1 MRSVKRIKA
10 PKSHQSLGSE
20 IISKI
25 LKIRSREILDSRGN
39 PTVEA
44 DVFTNEGL
52 SRASV
57 PSGASTGKYEAFELR
72 DGGSRYLGQGVLKA
86 VSNVNGVIAKK
97 LIGQDC
103 TKQKEVDELMIE
115 LDGTPNKSNLG
126 ANAILAVSMAI
137 CKAGALESN
146 LPLYEYLAELAGSR
160 GVTLPIPQMNVIN
173 GGMHAGIKNDFQEH
187 LIIPFGAKTFSDALR
202 MCSETCHTLKKN
214 LKEKFGNSATLV
226 GDEGGFVPPLKNV
239 NERLKFISEA
249 IEELGYTKE
258 FGLAIDAAASEF
270 YDKRRYN
277 IMEKEYSSSELTDFY
292 SEMCE
297 KFRIISIEDGLS
309 EDDWEGWTKMKS
321 ELGKKIQIVG
331 DDLLVTNVERIRKAI
346 KLDAC
351 NALLLK
357 LNQIGTV
364 TEALDASKLAREAG
378 WNVIVSHRSGSTEE
392 TFFADLVVGLDAGQ
406 FKYGAPARSE
416 RTCNYNQL
424 LRIEEQLGRKAQ
436 YSKIFG

>member
-1 MRSVKRIKA
+1 MSRIN
-10 PKSHQSLGSE
+10 
-20 IISKI
+20 
-25 LKIRSREILDSRGN
+25 KIRAREILDSRGN

-44 DVFTNEGL
+44 DVFTKGGL

-57 PSGASTGKYEAFELR
+57 PSGASTGKHEALELR
-72 DGGSRYLGQGVLKA
+72 DGGRRYLGQGVLKA
-86 VSNVNGVIAKK
+86 VSNVNNIIAKK
-97 LIGQDC
+97 LVGQDC
-103 TKQKEVDELMIE
+103 TKQKEVDELMID

-126 ANAILAVSMAI
+126 ANAILAVSMAV

-146 LPLYEYLAELAGSR
+146 LPLYEYVAELVDSR

-173 GGMHAGIKNDFQEH
+173 GGMHAGIANDFQEH
-187 LIIPFGAKTFSDALR
+187 MIIPFGAKTYSDALR
-202 MCSETCHTLKKN
+202 MCSETYHTLKKN
-214 LKEKFGNSATLV
+214 LKEKFGSSAILV
-226 GDEGGFVPPLKNV
+226 GDEGGFVPPLKSV
-239 NERLKFISEA
+239 DERLKFISEA

-258 FGLAIDAAASEF
+258 FGLAIDAASSEF
-270 YDKRRYN
+270 YSKGRYS
-277 IMEKEYSSSELTDFY
+277 IMEKDYSSAELTDFY
-292 SEMCE
+292 SDLCE

-309 EDDWEGWTKMKS
+309 EDDWDGWIKLKS
-321 ELGKKIQIVG
+321 ELREKIQIVG
-331 DDLLVTNVERIRKAI
+331 DDLLVTNVERIKKAI

-364 TEALDASKLAREAG
+364 TEALAAFRSARDAG

-424 LRIEEQLGRKAQ
+424 LRIEEELGGKAK

>member
-1 MRSVKRIKA
+1 M
-10 PKSHQSLGSE
+10 
-20 IISKI
+20 SKI
-25 LKIRSREILDSRGN
+25 NKIRAREILDSRGN

-44 DVFTNEGL
+44 DVFTKGGL

-57 PSGASTGKYEAFELR
+57 PSGASTGKHEALELR
-72 DGGSRYLGQGVLKA
+72 DGGRRYLGQGVLKA
-86 VSNVNGVIAKK
+86 VSNVNNIIAKK
-97 LIGQDC
+97 LVGQDC
-103 TKQKEVDELMIE
+103 TKQKEADELMID

-126 ANAILAVSMAI
+126 ANAILAVSMAV

-146 LPLYEYLAELAGSR
+146 LPLYEYVAALVDSR

-187 LIIPFGAKTFSDALR
+187 MIIPFGAKTYSDALR
-202 MCSETCHTLKKN
+202 MCSETYHTLKKN
-214 LKEKFGNSATLV
+214 LKEKFGSSAILV
-226 GDEGGFVPPLKNV
+226 GDEGGFVPPLKSV
-239 NERLKFISEA
+239 DERLKFISEA

-258 FGLAIDAAASEF
+258 FGLGIDAASSEF
-270 YDKRRYN
+270 YSNGRYS
-277 IMEKEYSSSELTDFY
+277 IMEKDCSSAELTDFY
-292 SEMCE
+292 SDLCE

-309 EDDWEGWTKMKS
+309 EDDWDGWIKLKS

-331 DDLLVTNVERIRKAI
+331 DDLLVTNVERIKKAI

-364 TEALDASKLAREAG
+364 TEALAAFRSARDAE

-424 LRIEEQLGRKAQ
+424 LRIEEELGGKAK

>member
-1 MRSVKRIKA
+1 M
-10 PKSHQSLGSE
+10 
-20 IISKI
+20 SKI

-44 DVFTNEGL
+44 DVFTTGGL

-57 PSGASTGKYEAFELR
+57 PSGASTGKYEACELR
-72 DGGSRYLGQGVLKA
+72 DGGRRYLGQGVLKA
-86 VSNVNGVIAKK
+86 VSNVNNVIAKK
-97 LIGQDC
+97 IVGQDC
-103 TKQKEVDELMIE
+103 TKQKEMDELMIE

-126 ANAILAVSMAI
+126 ANAILAVSMAV

-146 LPLYEYLAELAGSR
+146 LPLYDYIAELADSK

-187 LIIPFGAKTFSDALR
+187 MIVPFGAKSFSDALR
-202 MCSETCHTLKKN
+202 MCSETYHTLKKN
-214 LKEKFGNSATLV
+214 LKEKFGSSAILV
-226 GDEGGFVPPLKNV
+226 GDEGGFVPPLKSV
-239 NERLKFISEA
+239 DERLKFISEA

-270 YDKRRYN
+270 YDKGRYK
-277 IMEKEYSSSELTDFY
+277 IMEKEYSSEELTEFY
-292 SEMCE
+292 SELCE

-309 EDDWEGWTKMKS
+309 EDDWDGWIKLEST
-321 ELGKKIQIVG
+321 LGKKIQLVG
-331 DDLLVTNVERIRKAI
+331 DDLLVTNAERIRKAI

-357 LNQIGTV
+357 LNQIGTI
-364 TEALDASKLAREAG
+364 TEALDAFKSARGAG

-392 TFFADLVVGLDAGQ
+392 TFFADLVVGLDAGE

-424 LRIEEQLGRKAQ
+424 LRIEEELGGKAK
-436 YSKIFG
+436 YSKVFG

>member
-1 MRSVKRIKA
+1 
-10 PKSHQSLGSE
+10 L
-20 IISKI
+20 SKI
-25 LKIRSREILDSRGN
+25 IKIGAREILDSRGN

-44 DVFTNEGL
+44 YVFTTGGL

-57 PSGASTGKYEAFELR
+57 PSGASTGKYEALELR
-72 DGGSRYLGQGVLKA
+72 DGGRRYLGEGVLKA
-86 VSNVNGVIAKK
+86 VSNVNDVIAKK
-97 LIGQDC
+97 IVGQDC

-115 LDGTPNKSNLG
+115 LDGTLNKSNLG

-146 LPLYEYLAELAGSR
+146 LPLYGYIAKFVDSR

-173 GGMHAGIKNDFQEH
+173 GGMHAGIANDFQEH
-187 LIIPFGAKTFSDALR
+187 MIIPFGAKTFSDALR
-202 MCSETCHTLKKN
+202 MCSETYHTLKKN
-214 LKEKFGNSATLV
+214 LKEKFGNSAILV
-226 GDEGGFVPPLKNV
+226 GDEGGFVPPLKSV
-239 NERLKFISEA
+239 DERLKFMSEA
-249 IEELGYTKE
+249 IEEIGYTKE
-258 FGLAIDAAASEF
+258 FGLAIDAASSEF
-270 YDKRRYN
+270 YGKGRYS
-277 IMEKEYSSSELTDFY
+277 IMEKNYSSGELTDFY
-292 SEMCE
+292 SDLSE

-309 EDDWEGWTKMKS
+309 EDDWDGWIRLNSK
-321 ELGKKIQIVG
+321 LGKRIQIVG

-364 TEALDASKLAREAG
+364 TEALAAFGSAKEAG

-392 TFFADLVVGLDAGQ
+392 TYFADLAVGLDAGQ

-424 LRIEEQLGRKAQ
+424 LRIEEELGGKAK
-436 YSKIFG
+436 YSRIFG

>member
-1 MRSVKRIKA
+1 M
-10 PKSHQSLGSE
+10 
-20 IISKI
+20 SKI
-25 LKIRSREILDSRGN
+25 NKIRAREILDSRGN

-44 DVFTNEGL
+44 DVFTKGGL

-57 PSGASTGKYEAFELR
+57 PSGASTGKHEALELR
-72 DGGSRYLGQGVLKA
+72 DGGRRYLGQGVLKA
-86 VSNVNGVIAKK
+86 VSNVNNIIAKK
-97 LIGQDC
+97 LVGQDC
-103 TKQKEVDELMIE
+103 TKQKEADELMID

-126 ANAILAVSMAI
+126 ANAILAVSMAV

-146 LPLYEYLAELAGSR
+146 LPLYEYVAALVDSR

-187 LIIPFGAKTFSDALR
+187 MIIPFGAKTYSDALR
-202 MCSETCHTLKKN
+202 MCSETYHTLKKN
-214 LKEKFGNSATLV
+214 LKEKLGRSAILV
-226 GDEGGFVPPLKNV
+226 GDEGGFVPPLKSV
-239 NERLKFISEA
+239 DERLKFISEA

-258 FGLAIDAAASEF
+258 FGLGIDAASSEF
-270 YDKRRYN
+270 YSKGRYS
-277 IMEKEYSSSELTDFY
+277 IMEKDYSSAELTDFY
-292 SEMCE
+292 SDLCE
-297 KFRIISIEDGLS
+297 KFRVISIEDGLS
-309 EDDWEGWTKMKS
+309 EDDWDGWIKLKS

-331 DDLLVTNVERIRKAI
+331 DDLLVTNVERIKKAI

-364 TEALDASKLAREAG
+364 TEALAAFRSARDAE

-424 LRIEEQLGRKAQ
+424 LRIEEELGGKAK

>member
-1 MRSVKRIKA
+1 M
-10 PKSHQSLGSE
+10 SE
-20 IISKI
+20 II
-25 LKIRSREILDSRGN
+25 KIRAREILDSRGN

-44 DVFTNEGL
+44 DVFTKGGL

-57 PSGASTGKYEAFELR
+57 PSGASTGKYEACELR
-72 DGGSRYLGQGVLKA
+72 DGGRRYLGQGVLKA
-86 VSNVNGVIAKK
+86 VSNVNNVIAKK
-97 LIGQDC
+97 IVGEDC
-103 TKQKEVDELMIE
+103 TTQKEVDELMID

-146 LPLYEYLAELAGSR
+146 LPLYEYIAELTDSK

-187 LIIPFGAKTFSDALR
+187 MIIPFGAKTYSDALR
-202 MCSETCHTLKKN
+202 MCSETYHTLKKN
-214 LKEKFGNSATLV
+214 LKEKFGKSAILV
-226 GDEGGFVPPLKNV
+226 GDEGGFVPPLKSV
-239 NERLKFISEA
+239 DERLKFMSEA
-249 IEELGYTKE
+249 IEELGYTQD
-258 FGLAIDAAASEF
+258 FGLAIDAASSEF
-270 YDKRRYN
+270 YGKERYN
-277 IMEKEYSSSELTDFY
+277 IMEKEYSSAELTDFY
-292 SEMCE
+292 SDLCE
-297 KFRIISIEDGLS
+297 KFRVISIEDGMS
-309 EDDWEGWTKMKS
+309 EDDWNGWIKLKS
-321 ELGKKIQIVG
+321 KLGKKIQIVG

-364 TEALDASKLAREAG
+364 TEALDAFRSARGAG

-424 LRIEEQLGRKAQ
+424 LRIEEELGEKAR

>member
-1 MRSVKRIKA
+1 
-10 PKSHQSLGSE
+10 L
-20 IISKI
+20 SKI
-25 LKIRSREILDSRGN
+25 IKIGAREILDSRGN

-44 DVFTNEGL
+44 YVFTTGGL

-57 PSGASTGKYEAFELR
+57 PSGASTGKYEALELR
-72 DGGSRYLGQGVLKA
+72 DGGRRYLGEGVLKA
-86 VSNVNGVIAKK
+86 VSNVINAIAKK
-97 LIGQDC
+97 LVGKDC
-103 TKQKEVDELMIE
+103 TKQKEADELMIE
-115 LDGTPNKSNLG
+115 LDGTLNKSNLG

-146 LPLYEYLAELAGSR
+146 LPLYEYIAKFVDSR

-187 LIIPFGAKTFSDALR
+187 MIIPFGAKTFSDALR
-202 MCSETCHTLKKN
+202 MCSETYHTLKKN
-214 LKEKFGNSATLV
+214 LKEKFGNSAILV
-226 GDEGGFVPPLKNV
+226 GDEGGFVPPLKRV
-239 NERLKFISEA
+239 DERLEFMSET

-258 FGLAIDAAASEF
+258 FGLAIDAASSEF
-270 YDKRRYN
+270 YGKGRYS
-277 IMEKEYSSSELTDFY
+277 IMEKNYSSGELTDFY
-292 SEMCE
+292 SDLCE

-309 EDDWEGWTKMKS
+309 EDDWDGWIRLNSK
-321 ELGKKIQIVG
+321 LGKRIQIVG
-331 DDLLVTNVERIRKAI
+331 DDLLVTNVERIRKAV

-351 NALLLK
+351 NALLMK

-364 TEALDASKLAREAG
+364 TEALAAFGSAREAG

-424 LRIEEQLGRKAQ
+424 LRIEEELGRKAK
-436 YSKIFG
+436 YSRIFG